1 MIGYNQPRQHDR
13 LTKYLY
19 PFECNEKRTFIH
31 PYGRKMFNTRAI
43 SDHFPQ
49 TNSLPTSYQPQSSYL
64 YSKMAIYYFNV
75 SIISRS
81 GGRSATAS
89 AAYRAA
95 EKIKNIRTG
104 EIHDYRKKKGID
116 EKFILAPN
124 SAPEWVHNRSS
135 LWNEV
140 ELVERRKDAQVARES
155 KLAIPAE
162 LNRNQ
167 QLELVKE
174 FATDEF
180 VNKGMVADVSLHDLS
195 SHNPHA
201 HIMLTMRE
209 IDEEGFNKKKNRDWN
224 KRELLEKQREAW
236 STYANL
242 ALEKAGIKEKIDHRT
257 LAEQGIN
264 RIPQIHLGSAVT
276 AMMKRGVATDKGDQW
291 LAISEANQKIR
302 SLERSLTAVEKEI
315 SAEIATQTIT
325 KSQKAS
331 STAENPYRTKYL
343 DSAKLVRQELGHNI
357 SNERLELEIYLRIA
371 PEAQRTK
378 VLGESDFARLLK
390 KEKPQM
396 TSHYLKAIAETA
408 QIYKDLSDRKTDNL
422 DKWAK
427 KLLNS
432 HLAKFHAQENN
443 LETNLSSQQTK
454 RRGRRM

>member
-1 MIGYNQPRQHDR
+1 
-13 LTKYLY
+13 
-19 PFECNEKRTFIH
+19 
-31 PYGRKMFNTRAI
+31 
-43 SDHFPQ
+43 
-49 TNSLPTSYQPQSSYL
+49 
-64 YSKMAIYYFNV
+64 MAIYYFNV
-75 SIISRS
+75 SVISRS

-95 EKIKNIRTG
+95 EKIKDNRTG
-104 EIHDYRKKKGID
+104 EIHDYRQKKGVD
-116 EKFILAPN
+116 EKFILAPD
-124 SAPEWVHNRSS
+124 SAPEWVHNRAK

-140 ELVERRKDAQVARES
+140 ERVERRKDSQVAREI

-162 LNRNQ
+162 LNRSQ

-180 VNKGMVADVSLHDLS
+180 VSKGMVADVSLHDLS

-224 KRELLEKQREAW
+224 KRELLEKQRVDW
-236 STYANL
+236 SSYANL

-276 AMMKRGVATDKGDQW
+276 AMMKRGVATDKGAQW
-291 LAISEANQKIR
+291 LAIEKANRQIE

-343 DSAKLVRQELGHNI
+343 EKALLVRQELGNNI
-357 SNERLELEIYLRIA
+357 SDERLELEIYLRIA
-371 PEAQRTK
+371 PEAERVK

-396 TSHYLKAIAETA
+396 TSHYLKAIASVAGT
-408 QIYKDLSDRKTDNL
+408 YKDLSDRKTDNL

-427 KLLNS
+427 KLVNS
-432 HLAKFHAQENN
+432 HLAKFHVQENN